1 MQLLTGNLNEG
12 VEEYKRFH
20 RIKDDSMHFKI
31 SQPYK
36 KTNELVGQIQNLRE
50 EPSGAGIKEKRI
62 SQHIQRDSWSALKYA
77 LRFAQI
83 LERVNLQTRPVK
95 NDWKKLF
102 DQYAKNE
109 MAGVPQGG
117 RNAIGRHRGRRF

>member
-1 MQLLTGNLNEG
+1 MN
-12 VEEYKRFH
+12 
-20 RIKDDSMHFKI
+20 FKI

-102 DQYAKNE
+102 DQYAKNG
-109 MAGVPQGG
+109 MAGAPQGG